1 MTSIW
6 FWITECLWLYD
17 YSSPRERPVNLSR
30 RVPRGSHSDAQ
41 RRSATQ
47 KLELAIF
54 LDISWVSASSV
65 TSWCIFNTTS
75 KYVCAI
81 TFYSWK
87 ADVFIHRLLN
97 HVNSRWIA
105 INFSDNWKWTAST
118 RQRFIQQV
126 AGNPRWGR
134 FTIETP
140 LQRERELEIQREQ
153 PRRRARNGFEILA

>member
-1 MTSIW
+1 MFVVIW
-6 FWITECLWLYD
+6 LFFAKREAYKFVAPCIAWI
-17 YSSPRERPVNLSR
+17 V
-30 RVPRGSHSDAQ
+30 Q
-41 RRSATQ
+41 RHSATQ

-54 LDISWVSASSV
+54 LDMSWVSASSV

-97 HVNSRWIA
+97 NVYSRWIA
-105 INFSDNWKWTAST
+105 INFPDNWKRTTST

-126 AGNPRWGR
+126 AGNPRWER

-140 LQRERELEIQREQ
+140 LQRERGLEIQREH
-153 PRRRARNGFEILA
+153 RRSWARINISSGL

>member
-1 MTSIW
+1 MFVVIW
-6 FWITECLWLYD
+6 LFFAKRAAYKFVAPCIAWI
-17 YSSPRERPVNLSR
+17 V
-30 RVPRGSHSDAQ
+30 Q

-47 KLELAIF
+47 KLGLAIF
-54 LDISWVSASSV
+54 LDMSWVSASSV

-97 HVNSRWIA
+97 NVYSRWIA
-105 INFSDNWKWTAST
+105 INFPDNWKRTAST

-126 AGNPRWGR
+126 AGNPRCER

-140 LQRERELEIQREQ
+140 LQRERGLEIQREH
-153 PRRRARNGFEILA
+153 RRRWARINISSGL

>member
-1 MTSIW
+1 MFVVIW
-6 FWITECLWLYD
+6 LFFAKGAACKFVAPCTAWI
-17 YSSPRERPVNLSR
+17 
-30 RVPRGSHSDAQ
+30 AQ

-81 TFYSWK
+81 TFYLWK

-97 HVNSRWIA
+97 NVYSRWIA
-105 INFSDNWKWTAST
+105 INFPDNWKRTAST

-126 AGNPRWGR
+126 AGNPRWER

-140 LQRERELEIQREQ
+140 LQRERGLEIQREH
-153 PRRRARNGFEILA
+153 RRRWARINISSGL

>member
-1 MTSIW
+1 MFVVIW
-6 FWITECLWLYD
+6 LFFAKRAAYKFVAPCIAWI
-17 YSSPRERPVNLSR
+17 V
-30 RVPRGSHSDAQ
+30 Q

-54 LDISWVSASSV
+54 LDMSWVSASSV
-65 TSWCIFNTTS
+65 TSWCIFNTTP

-97 HVNSRWIA
+97 NVYSRWIA
-105 INFSDNWKWTAST
+105 INFSDNWKRTAST

-126 AGNPRWGR
+126 AGNPRWER

-140 LQRERELEIQREQ
+140 LQRERGLEILREH
-153 PRRRARNGFEILA
+153 RRRWARINISSGL

>member
-1 MTSIW
+1 MFVVIW
-6 FWITECLWLYD
+6 LFFPKGAAYKFVAPCIAWI
-17 YSSPRERPVNLSR
+17 
-30 RVPRGSHSDAQ
+30 AQ

-47 KLELAIF
+47 KLELEIF
-54 LDISWVSASSV
+54 LDSSWVSASSV

-75 KYVCAI
+75 KYVYAI

-97 HVNSRWIA
+97 NVYSRWIA
-105 INFSDNWKWTAST
+105 INFSDNWKRTAST

-140 LQRERELEIQREQ
+140 LQRERELQIQREQ

>member
-1 MTSIW
+1 MFVVIW
-6 FWITECLWLYD
+6 LFFAKRAAYKFVAPFIAWI
-17 YSSPRERPVNLSR
+17 V
-30 RVPRGSHSDAQ
+30 Q

-54 LDISWVSASSV
+54 LDMSWVSTCSV

-97 HVNSRWIA
+97 NVYSRWIA
-105 INFSDNWKWTAST
+105 INFPDTWKRTAST

-126 AGNPRWGR
+126 AGNPRWER

-140 LQRERELEIQREQ
+140 MQRERGLEIQREH
-153 PRRRARNGFEILA
+153 RRWARINISSGL

>member
-1 MTSIW
+1 MFVVIW
-6 FWITECLWLYD
+6 LFSAKRAAYKFVAPFIAWI
-17 YSSPRERPVNLSR
+17 V
-30 RVPRGSHSDAQ
+30 Q

-47 KLELAIF
+47 KLELAMF
-54 LDISWVSASSV
+54 LDMSRVSASSV

-97 HVNSRWIA
+97 NVYSRWIA
-105 INFSDNWKWTAST
+105 INFPDNWKRTAST

-126 AGNPRWGR
+126 AGNPRWER

-140 LQRERELEIQREQ
+140 LQRERGLEIQREH
-153 PRRRARNGFEILA
+153 RRRWARINISSGL